1 MSILSFETS
10 MVKKPRSRKT
20 IDRTQIKVLSMFL
33 NAAYDLDI
41 YQCKDQI
48 IDLNNI
54 EIEIKNTQKTIDN
67 NTMEI
72 IF

>member
-1 MSILSFETS
+1 MSILSFEAS

-20 IDRTQIKVLSMFL
+20 IDRTQVKALSLFL
-33 NAAYDLDI
+33 SAAYDLDI

-48 IDLNNI
+48 IDLANI
-54 EIEIKNTQKTIDN
+54 EIETKSDEKKISN